1 MCKEWPAFTK
11 WASVEQNT
19 KVFWKEN
26 KGISYIVNDLIGK
39 DEKITANNL
48 YLYPNKKQANI
59 YSFRKANEYKVKM
72 EEFVESMMHEYM
84 PGTYSLKLELK
95 NIGNILGNYV
105 D

>member
-1 MCKEWPAFTK
+1 
-11 WASVEQNT
+11 
-19 KVFWKEN
+19 
-26 KGISYIVNDLIGK
+26 
-39 DEKITANNL
+39 
-48 YLYPNKKQANI
+48 
-59 YSFRKANEYKVKM
+59 M

>member
-48 YLYPNKKQANI
+48 YLYPNKK
-59 YSFRKANEYKVKM
+59 
-72 EEFVESMMHEYM
+72 
-84 PGTYSLKLELK
+84 
-95 NIGNILGNYV
+95 
-105 D
+105 